1 METQI
6 SEINAWELRR
16 YRDKARRY
24 PVGGLEIQD
33 FMDVLMRDLGLE
45 AERKRGKGGRGFLGL
60 RGWAREWFWPYMS
73 GDYRGVVG
81 EFLAGLGDIK
91 TMIRR

>member
-6 SEINAWELRR
+6 TEVNAWELRR

-33 FMDVLMRDLGLE
+33 FMDVLMREFGLE
-45 AERKRGKGGRGFLGL
+45 AERKRGRGGRGLFGV
-60 RGWAREWFWPYMS
+60 RAWARE
-73 GDYRGVVG
+73 
-81 EFLAGLGDIK
+81 
-91 TMIRR
+91 